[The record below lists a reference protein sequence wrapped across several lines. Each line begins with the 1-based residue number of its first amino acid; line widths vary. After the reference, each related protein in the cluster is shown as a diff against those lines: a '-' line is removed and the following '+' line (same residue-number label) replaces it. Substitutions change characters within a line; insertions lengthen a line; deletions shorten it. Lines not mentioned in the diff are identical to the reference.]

1 MTRPQHLLRLSKY
14 LPAFDLTSL
23 TQKKKKKGILG
34 RCCIS
39 SVKISK
45 AAKQTGCDA
54 NKVLSS
60 CTQ

>member
-1 MTRPQHLLRLSKY
+1 MTRPQHLLRLVKSKAGKY
-14 LPAFDLTSL
+14 LLSL
-23 TQKKKKKGILG
+23 TKKKKGILG

-39 SVKISK
+39 SIKISK